1 MSVRSLW
8 WLAVLGSCAAQQSAT
23 RADAPRDEP
32 KRAAASDSEVDV
44 ARAWEDTPEEKAAP
58 QRPPPEPLPPDR
70 FKNFKD
76 ALNAGVDALKR
87 NRADEAKTQAQRA
100 VQEAATLDGDAR
112 AQAGQLLFKVTLAA
126 GDVSATQAALEA
138 WRSACGPERAESC
151 RSQANAALTQLAK
164 KDPKNK
170 ALARDAAEAVDDEV
184 CAAKADKAPK
194 PQPCEATALSR
205 ARKSG
210 DGWLTAKLL
219 LAQALRD
226 DDNDKKLLNAE
237 KACTAPQCA
246 SLRKKALQKLVARAK
261 ADNKPDEALQYA
273 LREVL
278 VGNENLSPQERRFT
292 RTATLEAA
300 CVAYDKAHKPGEC
313 RAVEKKTLGY
323 WTFRDWS
330 RDKPSPGLTP
340 EQVKQVNEHFAPL
353 LQECLAEQAR
363 RMTPPDAQKF
373 DVRWVVF
380 SDGRVG
386 EAHLRKDLDGWPL
399 ADCLRAQFVTWRY
412 PRFEGDFQN
421 VEQSFTVRANEFRV
435 YGAPR

>member
-1 MSVRSLW
+1 MPLLV
-8 WLAVLGSCAAQQSAT
+8 SCAAQQPAT
-23 RADAPRDEP
+23 RTETKRDDQPRANPE
-32 KRAAASDSEVDV
+32 AEVDV
-44 ARAWEDTPEEKAAP
+44 ERAWEDTPGTQAAP

-70 FKNFKD
+70 AKNFRD
-76 ALNAGVDALKR
+76 ALAAGSDALKR
-87 NRADEAKTQAQRA
+87 NNPGDAKAQAQRA

-112 AQAGQLLFKVTLAA
+112 ASAGQLLFQALVAS
-126 GDVSATQAALEA
+126 GDVDAARA
-138 WRSACGPERAESC
+138 AIDSWRNACGPEHAEHC
-151 RSQANAALTQLAK
+151 RSEANAALTKLAK
-164 KDPKNK
+164 RDPKNK
-170 ALARDAAEAVDDEV
+170 ALTRDAAEAVDDEV

-194 PQPCEATALSR
+194 PQPCEPTALSR
-205 ARKSG
+205 ARKGG

-226 DDNDKKLLNAE
+226 DDNDKKLINAE
-237 KACTAPQCA
+237 KVCTAPQCA
-246 SLRKKALQKLVARAK
+246 NLRKKALQKLVARAK

-273 LREVL
+273 LREVV

-292 RTATLEAA
+292 RTNTLEAA
-300 CVAYDKAHKPGEC
+300 CVAYDKAHKPGDC

-330 RDKPSPGLTP
+330 RDKPTAGLTP

-386 EAHLRKDLDGWPL
+386 EAHLRKDLDAWPL
-399 ADCLRAQFVTWRY
+399 ADCLRAQFVSWRY

-421 VEQSFTVRANEFRV
+421 VEQSFTVHANEYRV

>member
-8 WLAVLGSCAAQQSAT
+8 WLPLVVSCAAQQPAT
-23 RADAPRDEP
+23 RAETPRDEQ
-32 KRAAASDSEVDV
+32 KRTTSESEVDV
-44 ARAWEDTPEEKAAP
+44 ARAWEDTPDTQAAP

-70 FKNFKD
+70 SRPFKE
-76 ALNAGVDALKR
+76 AAAAAGDALKR
-87 NRADEAKTQAQRA
+87 GTPDEAVTQARRA
-100 VQEAATLDGDAR
+100 MTEAAVLDSDAR
-112 AQAGQLLFKVTLAA
+112 AQAGQLLFKASLAS
-126 GDVSATQAALEA
+126 GDTAAAQAAVER
-138 WRSACGPERAESC
+138 WRGACGPERAESC

-164 KDPKNK
+164 KDVKNK

-184 CAAKADKAPK
+184 CATKAEKTDQ
-194 PQPCEATALSR
+194 PQPCEAAALSR
-205 ARKSG
+205 ARRAN

-226 DDNDKKLLNAE
+226 DDHDKKLLNAE
-237 KACTAPQCA
+237 KACAQPQCA
-246 SLRKKALQKLVARAK
+246 ALRKKALQKLAARAK
-261 ADNKPDEALQYA
+261 ADNQPDEALQYA
-273 LREVL
+273 LREVA
-278 VGNENLSPQERRFT
+278 VGNENLSALERRFT
-292 RTATLEAA
+292 RTPGLDAA
-300 CVAYDKAHKPGEC
+300 CAAYDKAHKPGEC

-330 RDKPSPGLTP
+330 REKPTVGLTP
-340 EQVKQVNEHFAPL
+340 EQVKVVNEHFAPL

-373 DVRWVVF
+373 DIRWVVF

-399 ADCLRAQFVTWRY
+399 ADCLRAQFVNWRY
-412 PRFEGDFQN
+412 PRFEGDFQH
-421 VEQSFTVRANEFRV
+421 VEQSFTVRANEYRV